1 MVRQRFANDTRE
13 HILNILFRLEA
24 DASLVGDS
32 VVCPELEHAITS
44 VLKSIPES
52 SIESTVEPIS
62 PVLGETYVLTIFR
75 CNASA

>member
-1 MVRQRFANDTRE
+1 M
-13 HILNILFRLEA
+13 
-24 DASLVGDS
+24 
-32 VVCPELEHAITS
+32 VCPELEHAITS